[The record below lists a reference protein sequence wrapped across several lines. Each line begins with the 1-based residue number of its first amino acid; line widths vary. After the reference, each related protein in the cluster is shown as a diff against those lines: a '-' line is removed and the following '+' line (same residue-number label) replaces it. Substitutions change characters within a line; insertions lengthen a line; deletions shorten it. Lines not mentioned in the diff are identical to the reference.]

1 MPADSATTT
10 VPVPDHV
17 PAHLVVDFDVYAP
30 APEAERFHAAC
41 VEFQRRTPHPLVW
54 SPRHGGHWIAVR
66 GRDVYELYAD
76 HERFSSR
83 HFFMPAAPGQ
93 GSLGAFTLDP
103 PEHAPFRAFLNAGTS
118 PKAIAAKTPFVRQL
132 AADLAQGLATRG
144 RSCEFIHDF
153 GDVLPL
159 TVFLDLVELPTS
171 DREHLGRLADLA
183 TRDPDPAGRVQALNG
198 IAAYLHPHLAAR
210 RGGTGGDL
218 LSRAVNADIAGRPIT
233 EAEALGSS
241 IHILGAGLDTVSS
254 LFSFV
259 MLFLAQ
265 HPDHR
270 AALVKDPELIPQ
282 AAMELVRRFPVVTM
296 VRQVREDLDYRG
308 VRLRKGEMV
317 AIPSA
322 FFNLDDA
329 VYERPLEVDWN
340 RRVDKVLTF
349 GNGVH
354 RCPGAVLGR
363 NELVIGLQEWLKR
376 IPDFEVAPNAR
387 MPVLGG
393 TVAKIL
399 ELPLVW

>member
-1 MPADSATTT
+1 MPADSPTSMR
-10 VPVPDHV
+10 VPAHVPD
-17 PAHLVVDFDVYAP
+17 HLVVDFDVYNP
-30 APEAERFHAAC
+30 APEAERFHAAG

-54 SPRHGGHWIAVR
+54 SPHHGGHWIAVR
-66 GRDVYELYAD
+66 GHDVFEIYAD
-76 HERFSSR
+76 HARFSSR
-83 HFFMPAAPGQ
+83 HYFVPAAPGQ
-93 GSLGAFTLDP
+93 VPLGAFTLDP
-103 PEHAPFRAFLNAGTS
+103 PEHAPFRAFLSAGMS
-118 PKAIAAKTPFVRQL
+118 PRVIAAKTSYVRQL
-132 AADLAQGLATRG
+132 ATDLTEALVGRRG
-144 RSCEFIHDF
+144 CEFIAAF

-159 TVFLDLVELPTS
+159 TVFLDLVELPVA
-171 DREHLGRLADLA
+171 DREHLGRLAEVA
-183 TRDPDPAGRVQALNG
+183 TRDPDAAGRVQAITG
-198 IAAYLHPHLAAR
+198 IAAYLQPHLAAR
-210 RGGTGGDL
+210 RGSAGEDL
-218 LSRAVNADIAGRPIT
+218 LSRAVNAVIAGRPIT
-233 EAEALGSS
+233 DAEALGAS

-259 MLFLAQ
+259 MLFLAR
-265 HPDHR
+265 HPQHR
-270 AALVKDPELIPQ
+270 AELVKKPDLIPA

-296 VRQVREDLDYRG
+296 VRQVREDLDYQG

-322 FFNLDDA
+322 FFNLDESI
-329 VYERPLEVDWN
+329 YERPLEVDWN

-376 IPDFEVAPNAR
+376 IPDFEVAPGAR
-387 MPVLGG
+387 IPVAGG